1 MVSDEDWNSYR
12 DSFSKYKKDI
22 RRAKRTSW
30 VNFCES
36 VDSVNELS
44 RFRRVLSKGPV
55 APGYIQ
61 RADNSW
67 TESSSE
73 SLSLLMETHFPGCK
87 DIGCDKGDDH

>member
-1 MVSDEDWNSYR
+1 M
-12 DSFSKYKKDI
+12 
-22 RRAKRTSW
+22 
-30 VNFCES
+30 NFCES
-36 VDSVNELS
+36 VNSVNELS
-44 RFRRVLSKGPV
+44 RFRRVLSKDPV

-87 DIGCDKGDDH
+87 DLESEEGQVASVITYNPNQMLGLPM